1 MVNLSIGGGSFKG
14 IAFVGVLEYLHKNKL
29 IENLENLYGTSAG
42 SIIGFLYLIGYEP
55 FEIFKIIMSI
65 DLGEYCN
72 LDLTNVST
80 NYSILND
87 GLFIRLRE
95 IIKEKVNE
103 NITFEQLYIKTK
115 ISFNVFVT
123 SLDSRNMECLNH
135 QLHPNLEVMTAVK
148 ASSAI
153 PLVFPPVFINDQYYV
168 DGCLKSFSGINKKII
183 ENDIKNN
190 KVHFIIKLKDASKNS
205 SFKSLSEYIV
215 SILNCSLT
223 NDKIN
228 YTKYT
233 INLDLEKF
241 NTKFNFNDIKSSDKI
256 LIYKLGIIQARETFK
271 EYLSD
276 VLIDT
281 TNDNLL
287 KYKET
292 DKCTKEKLETL
303 QEVKE
308 PEETNKLNID
318 NKIDKETQTDIEK

>member
-14 IAFVGVLEYLHKNKL
+14 ISFVGALEYLHKNKL

-72 LDLTNVST
+72 LDLTNISI

-87 GLFIRLRE
+87 DLFIRLRE

-103 NITFEQLYIKTK
+103 KITFEQLYVKTK

-123 SLDSRNMECLNH
+123 SLDSRNMECLNNRS
-135 QLHPNLEVMTAVK
+135 HPNLEVLTAVK

-153 PLVFPPVFINDQYYV
+153 PLIFPPVLINDKYYV
-168 DGCLKSFSGINKKII
+168 DGCLKSFSGINKEII
-183 ENDIKNN
+183 ENDSKNN
-190 KVHFIIKLKDASKNS
+190 KVHFIIKLKDLSKNS
-205 SFKSLSEYIV
+205 SFKSISEYII

-228 YTKYT
+228 NTKYT
-233 INLDLEKF
+233 INLNLEKF
-241 NTKFNFNDIKSSDKI
+241 NTKYNFNDIKSSDKI

-276 VLIDT
+276 ILIDT

-287 KYKET
+287 KYQEI
-292 DKCTKEKLETL
+292 DKSTKKNLETL
-303 QEVKE
+303 QEIKE
-308 PEETNKLNID
+308 PEEINKLNID
-318 NKIDKETQTDIEK
+318 HKIDKETQTDIEK